1 MRKRYL
7 LLISA
12 VAMLIFSGCSSKS
25 NFYQLYPKNGTGE
38 TSQTHRLHT
47 KVIGIAEV
55 DLPEYLDKPQIV
67 TRLSSGRLNVNEEER
82 WAGAFDRNIQSVLS
96 KNLSAMLTQYS
107 FLPKPWEEP
116 IKEHYRIYLS
126 VARFDADI
134 KSGNVVFEG
143 RWSLADPE
151 NNRLIT
157 GEEIHME
164 EQGALTLDAMVE
176 AQSRLLERLSRH
188 IAKKLKSFL

>member
-1 MRKRYL
+1 MRTHYL
-7 LLISA
+7 LLISV
-12 VAMLIFSGCSSKS
+12 VAMLVFSGCSSKS
-25 NFYQLYPKNGTGE
+25 NFYQLYPQSVQAKSTQ
-38 TSQTHRLHT
+38 TSHIRK

-67 TRLSSGRLNVNEEER
+67 TRLSSGRVNVNEEER
-82 WAGAFDRNIQSVLS
+82 WVGALD
-96 KNLSAMLTQYS
+96 KNMQAVIAQDLSAMLPQYS

-134 KSGNVVFEG
+134 KSGNVVFDG
-143 RWSLADPE
+143 RWSLAEPE
-151 NNRLIT
+151 NNRLIA
-157 GEEIHME
+157 GEEIHLE
-164 EQGALTLDAMVE
+164 EQGALTFDAMVE

-188 IAKKLKSFL
+188 IAKKLNSVL